1 MQNIVWALGM
11 SIVGAGLLPHPVVYL
26 KNIFN
31 NCSVTRSVTR
41 KNPSTRSEGTGMVR
55 VDKTQPVPLP

>member
-1 MQNIVWALGM
+1 MPC
-11 SIVGAGLLPHPVVYL
+11 GAMAHTYKYSL

-31 NCSVTRSVTR
+31 NRSATRSVTR